1 MKKLQGGKR
10 IGAGAKHKYGE
21 PTIIIS
27 FRIPQSKKQEV
38 HKMVKSYLDQIAL
51 NNLPIKK
58 ESKKTDEYGC

>member
-38 HKMVKSYLDQIAL
+38 HKMVKAYLQKIL
-51 NNLPIKK
+51 LINQSFKK
-58 ESKKTDEYGC
+58 EELNRVQ